1 MTAFFSLFWILF
13 TKKFFDFPI
22 NVIDFPQFNAHNYGE
37 NKFQKGVGKEK
48 RFFEKI
54 KYTLLTDI

>member
-1 MTAFFSLFWILF
+1 M
-13 TKKFFDFPI
+13 

-37 NKFQKGVGKEK
+37 KKFQKGVGKEK

-54 KYTLLTDI
+54 KYTPLVFRR